1 MTHRPDIDIDL
12 LRALLAVAETGGF
25 TAAAERLNRTQSA
38 VSQKIARLEE
48 QLGWK
53 AFDRNSRGLRLTPRG
68 EALLDRAR
76 KLLVQYEH
84 FIDEVQETSTSGTL
98 RLGVSENLTV
108 TRLPDLLARLNKTYP
123 QLRIEL
129 STGISVDLLRD
140 LDAGQLDVVVAK
152 QRGGENSRHGRV
164 AWREPMV
171 WVAATSYRENDSVDA
186 RLVMMRE
193 PCAYR
198 EAAMAALDA
207 AGRPWSVACTV
218 GNLSGVEAAVLGGLG
233 VAPQARSFARAGMK
247 ILRTSKRWPA
257 LPESEVAV
265 FGRSGEQTALVET
278 LVEMLASPE
287 IAARASD
294 RV

>member
-1 MTHRPDIDIDL
+1 MMTRPDIEIDL
-12 LRALLAVAETGGF
+12 LRALMAVAETGGF

-53 AFDRNSRGLRLTPRG
+53 VFDRNSRGLRLTARG
-68 EALLDRAR
+68 EALLDRSR
-76 KLLVQYEH
+76 KLLAQYER
-84 FIDEVQETSTSGTL
+84 FIDDVRESSVYTTL

-108 TRLPDLLARLNKTYP
+108 TRLPGLLARLNAAYP
-123 QLRIEL
+123 DMRIEL
-129 STGISVDLLRD
+129 STGIGADLLHD
-140 LDAGQLDVVVAK
+140 LDEGRLDILVAK
-152 QRGGENSRHGRV
+152 QRGGESGRRGRV

-171 WVAATSYRENDSVDA
+171 WVAATSFRENDSVDA
-186 RLVMMRE
+186 RLVLMRE

-198 EAAMAALDA
+198 EAAIAALDG
-207 AGRPWSVACTV
+207 AGRPWTVACTV

-247 ILRTSKRWPA
+247 ILRTSRRWPA

-265 FGRSGEQTALVET
+265 FGRGADQAALVES

-287 IAARASD
+287 TTARED
-294 RV
+294 RA